1 MAGGSLLVYRPWF
14 SGSGFSSPRAFGLA
28 AVAAALTLD
37 QAHKF
42 WMLHVFD
49 IGQRQPIR
57 LTSFLDLVL
66 SWNFG
71 VSYSLLSSQT
81 EATRALLVAF
91 QLSIVGCLAYWLWRS
106 PRRLTAAALG
116 LVVGGALGNVADRLT
131 RGAVA
136 DFFFFHTALPVGPLA
151 NYVFNVADTAIFLGV
166 VLLLLESF
174 RTGAARPTPAAG

>member
-1 MAGGSLLVYRPWF
+1 MTGGSFLVYRPWF
-14 SGSGFSSPRAFGLA
+14 SGPRFFGLA
-28 AVAAALTLD
+28 AVVAALALD

-42 WMLHVFD
+42 WMLNVFD
-49 IGQRQPIR
+49 IGLRQPIR

-81 EATRALLVAF
+81 GATRALLVAF
-91 QLSIVGCLAYWLWRS
+91 QLSIVGCLAYWLWRA
-106 PRRLTAAALG
+106 PRRLTAAGLG

-151 NYVFNVADTAIFLGV
+151 NYVFNVADAAIFLGV
-166 VLLLLESF
+166 LLLLLESF
-174 RTGAARPTPAAG
+174 RAGAPRPTPAAG

>member
-1 MAGGSLLVYRPWF
+1 MSYRALFAG
-14 SGSGFSSPRAFGLA
+14 PRIFGLA
-28 AVAAALTLD
+28 AVILALALD

-42 WMLHVFD
+42 WMLNVFD
-49 IGQRQPIR
+49 IGLRQPIR
-57 LTSFLDLVL
+57 LTSFLDVVL

-71 VSYSLLSSQT
+71 VSYSLLASQA
-81 EATRALLVAF
+81 EPARILLVLF
-91 QLSIVGCLAYWLWRS
+91 QLSIVGCLVYWLWRA

-136 DFFFFHTALPVGPLA
+136 DFFFLHTTLPVGPLA
-151 NYVFNVADTAIFLGV
+151 NYVFNVADAAIFLGV

-174 RTGAARPTPAAG
+174 RAGSTRPTPAAG

>member
-1 MAGGSLLVYRPWF
+1 MSHRLRL
-14 SGSGFSSPRAFGLA
+14 SGPRTFGLA
-28 AVAAALTLD
+28 AVGLALALD

-49 IGQRQPIR
+49 IGLRQPIH

-71 VSYSLLSSQT
+71 VSYSLLSSQSQP
-81 EATRALLVAF
+81 ARALLVAF
-91 QLSIVGCLAYWLWRS
+91 QLSIAGCLAYWLWRA
-106 PRRLTAAALG
+106 PRRLTAAGLG

-151 NYVFNVADTAIFLGV
+151 NYVFNVADAAIFLGV

-174 RTGAARPTPAAG
+174 RANSPRPSPAAG

>member
-1 MAGGSLLVYRPWF
+1 MIYRPWL
-14 SGSGFSSPRAFGLA
+14 SIPRACGLA
-28 AVAAALTLD
+28 AVVLALALD

-49 IGQRQPIR
+49 IGLRQPIHV
-57 LTSFLDLVL
+57 TSFLDLVL

-81 EATRALLVAF
+81 EPTRALLIAF
-91 QLSIVGCLAYWLWRS
+91 QLSIVACLAYWLWRA

-151 NYVFNVADTAIFLGV
+151 NYVFNVADAAIFIGV
-166 VLLLLESF
+166 LLLLLESL
-174 RTGAARPTPAAG
+174 RADAARPTPIAG